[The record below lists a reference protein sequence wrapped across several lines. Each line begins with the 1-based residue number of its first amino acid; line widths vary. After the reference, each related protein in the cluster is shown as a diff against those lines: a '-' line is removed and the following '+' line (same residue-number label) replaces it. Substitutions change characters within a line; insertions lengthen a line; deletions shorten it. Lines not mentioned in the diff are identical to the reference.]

1 MNTEHQPVELAPLH
15 VEPRPLAFFID
26 LALYLSV
33 MFLIREVYFSSVGV
47 MVKSMIVRVV

>member
-1 MNTEHQPVELAPLH
+1 MNTEHQPVVLSPLH
-15 VEPRPLAFFID
+15 MEPRPFAFFID
-26 LALYLSV
+26 LVLYLAV